1 MTPAEYPIMILLHP
15 IGPNVLAPLHMGL
28 LPIVPMLLL
37 PFVLVFFILVFPLW
51 GAALAVLGLVF
62 LLMRGIEALFGAM
75 GKAPTNP
82 PSAAIYKGLRWVLTF
97 GGFTEK
103 HLSRPQTR

>member
-1 MTPAEYPIMILLHP
+1 MILLQP
-15 IGPNVLAPLHMGL
+15 VGSNVLGPLHMGL

-51 GAALAVLGLVF
+51 GAALAILGIVF
-62 LLMRGIEALFGAM
+62 LLLRGIEALLGAM
-75 GKAPTNP
+75 GKAPANP
-82 PSAAIYKGLRWVLTF
+82 PSAATYKALHWVLTF

-103 HLSRPQTR
+103 HLRSPQPR